1 MDRLKSQILTCLQT
15 FARSGVST
23 RFRTSS
29 APCACKRINLDKIL
43 KRQTKTCACR
53 RIISFDQIQIS
64 KRKLTISLRDTLV
77 WHRGSEQSPQCIER
91 TENIRIERRAENL
104 KRKNSSALTRNNYT
118 QGQSQTMLP
127 KKRSMGQRKGV

>member
-1 MDRLKSQILTCLQT
+1 M
-15 FARSGVST
+15 
-23 RFRTSS
+23 
-29 APCACKRINLDKIL
+29 
-43 KRQTKTCACR
+43 
-53 RIISFDQIQIS
+53 QIQIL
-64 KRKLTISLRDTLV
+64 KKKLTISLRDTLA
-77 WHRGSEQSPQCIER
+77 WHRGSERSPQCTEH